1 MQNTLDSGPNLLL
14 DWRKPDDRSRLV
26 RDVVGT
32 LALHIVLFGF
42 IVMVAGMPAYRVD
55 VPREAEMARKYTP
68 IYAPHNE
75 FQVELTQKEANKGK
89 VVKEVKLENLLPKPE
104 VTPRPSFQAP
114 RASSLPPAPQPA
126 ALPPPPEPM
135 RAVVTD
141 KPAQV
146 APPSVVAVAPPQI
159 QPEEKPKL
167 VLENP
172 GQGGTSPLKGG
183 VERKIPLP
191 KNNIEEAIRSVARGG
206 GSQGGLTV
214 GDAETIPSLPDS
226 LRRNPSQG
234 RMQSNVELK
243 SDPLGVDFKPY
254 LIRLLAA
261 VRRNW
266 FAVWPESARLGLR
279 GSVAL
284 RVVIDRSGQVPHID
298 LSMPSGAGAL
308 DRAAV
313 ASISA
318 SIPFSPLPAEF
329 KSDKIVLVLH
339 FQYN

>member
-14 DWRKPDDRSRLV
+14 DWREPDDGSRVV
-26 RDVVGT
+26 RDVVGS
-32 LALHIVLFGF
+32 LVFHLILFGF
-42 IVMVAGMPAYRVD
+42 ILMLAGLPVSRTEIPRGNLVARG
-55 VPREAEMARKYTP
+55 YTR
-68 IYAPHNE
+68 IYAPHID
-75 FQVELTQKEANKGK
+75 LTQKEANKGK
-89 VVKEVKLENLLPKPE
+89 VVKQIKLENLLPKPE
-104 VTPRPSFQAP
+104 VTPRPAFHAP
-114 RASSLPPAPQPA
+114 RANPLPPVLQPA
-126 ALPPPPEPM
+126 ALPPPPEPL
-135 RAVVTD
+135 RALVTE
-141 KPAQV
+141 KPPQV

-167 VLENP
+167 VFENP
-172 GQGGTSPLKGG
+172 GQGGTSPMKGG
-183 VERKIPLP
+183 MERRIPLP

-226 LRRNPSQG
+226 LRRNPSKG

-254 LIRLLAA
+254 LIRLLSA
-261 VRRNW
+261 VKRNW
-266 FAVWPESARLGLR
+266 FSVWPESARLGLR
-279 GSVAL
+279 GTVAL

-298 LSMPSGAGAL
+298 VSMPSGAGAL